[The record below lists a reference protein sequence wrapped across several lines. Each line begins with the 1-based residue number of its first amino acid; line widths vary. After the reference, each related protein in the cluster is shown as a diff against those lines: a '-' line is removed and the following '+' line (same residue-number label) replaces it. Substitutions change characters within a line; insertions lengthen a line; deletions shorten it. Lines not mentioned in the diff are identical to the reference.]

1 MAVLLPRRVKSP
13 ALRAVLADGPTPLSR
28 TRSPWAAHVCGVGL
42 RGRCAPLHSAPRV
55 PFADRGSRDPCHC
68 AGRARAPCL
77 KGNRMAIFH
86 LSYRGCSPATGAG
99 AVRKAA
105 YQSGQALVEERTGE
119 LCDYA
124 RKERVAED
132 GLFLPAGVPPIDRGS
147 LWNGAERAWAEGG
160 GGNELVAKR
169 YEFALPIELDACA
182 RRACVLDFCAL
193 FPAKACD
200 WAIHDDG
207 RGGNPHAHV
216 LVSALDLGAQG
227 FTQRTKAEKG
237 QCFYLCQN
245 ARGVQAPVRATDWKQ
260 AKADGWEKV
269 YNFKDGVRRTMKQ
282 AKAEGL
288 GTKDRASKQP
298 VQMHRIARQSARDV
312 GSAEL
317 TAIRAAW
324 AEIANRHLAAY
335 AAVQTIDH
343 RSNKDRGIEAQPT
356 VHEGGAGLIGHD
368 ERVKL
373 NKEIKARN
381 ERLRVLRSELKNEGD
396 TLEQLKRELAE
407 LERKRGRIESAKRAR
422 AQGRHRGALA
432 KRRRTAMATAA
443 AAAAAQQRVAAA
455 AVDQT
460 DTRAELLVQLDEQIA
475 ALDLKIRQLQ
485 SGGTAKMLSGPLLK
499 AAELGAERKK
509 LADERNRLAGGG
521 PAPRRPEPPRPEQ
534 NRPRG
539 PRH

>member
-1 MAVLLPRRVKSP
+1 
-13 ALRAVLADGPTPLSR
+13 
-28 TRSPWAAHVCGVGL
+28 
-42 RGRCAPLHSAPRV
+42 
-55 PFADRGSRDPCHC
+55 
-68 AGRARAPCL
+68 
-77 KGNRMAIFH
+77 MAIFH

-335 AAVQTIDH
+335 AARWRFAISAQAARMAVSSALPTSRADCLAMRCICTGCLLA
-343 RSNKDRGIEAQPT
+343 RSFVP
-356 VHEGGAGLIGHD
+356 
-368 ERVKL
+368 
-373 NKEIKARN
+373 
-381 ERLRVLRSELKNEGD
+381 SP
-396 TLEQLKRELAE
+396 
-407 LERKRGRIESAKRAR
+407 SAFACFIV
-422 AQGRHRGALA
+422 
-432 KRRRTAMATAA
+432 RRTPSLKLYTFSQPSAFACF
-443 AAAAAQQRVAAA
+443 QSVARTGAC
-455 AVDQT
+455 T
-460 DTRAELLVQLDEQIA
+460 PRAFWH
-475 ALDLKIRQLQ
+475 R
-485 SGGTAKMLSGPLLK
+485 
-499 AAELGAERKK
+499 
-509 LADERNRLAGGG
+509 
-521 PAPRRPEPPRPEQ
+521 
-534 NRPRG
+534 
-539 PRH
+539 